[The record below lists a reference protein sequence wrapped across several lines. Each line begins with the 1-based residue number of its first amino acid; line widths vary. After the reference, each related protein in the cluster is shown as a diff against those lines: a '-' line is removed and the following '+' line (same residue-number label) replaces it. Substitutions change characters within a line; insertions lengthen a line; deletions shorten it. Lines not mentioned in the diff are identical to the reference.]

1 MARPLKKGVDY
12 FSHDCIS
19 GKTLFIVEQKFG
31 NDGYAF
37 WYKLL
42 EFLGTKEGHFLDCKN
57 IADMEFLQ
65 AKTRLDEGIIIKILD
80 LLAGLDAID
89 QELWQQNIVW
99 SQGFVDRISDVYLNR
114 RQKTPDKPSYYSSK
128 PPISDVSTSK
138 STQSKV
144 KESKVKETKEDLVTP
159 NGVTLASD
167 KAGTQAEVKK
177 EYEKLLEE
185 HVGKEHR
192 EVYQAIKKFV
202 EDNKPTFAEPY
213 VDAWNIFA
221 PNNGL
226 ETVRSIT
233 PDRRNKIRI
242 RTREPEFDFFKIL
255 VSIRQNSFYRGEN
268 DRQWKVEFNY
278 VIESQS
284 KYVPI
289 LERFKEN

>member
-1 MARPLKKGVDY
+1 MARPPKKGVDY

-42 EFLGTKEGHFLDCKN
+42 EFLGTKEGHFLDCN
-57 IADMEFLQ
+57 NVADMEFLQ
-65 AKTRLDEGIIIKILD
+65 AKTRLDDVSIMKILD

-89 QELWQQNIVW
+89 QELWQQNVVW
-99 SQGFVDRISDVYLNR
+99 SQGFVDRISDVYVNR
-114 RQKTPDKPSYYSSK
+114 RQKTPDKPSFYSSK
-128 PPISDVSTSK
+128 PQITEVSTSK

-144 KESKVKETKEDLVTP
+144 KESKGKETKEELVTP
-159 NGVTLASD
+159 NGVTLASAEAD
-167 KAGTQAEVKK
+167 AQREVKK
-177 EYEKLLEE
+177 EYEKLCEE
-185 HVGKEHR
+185 YTGKEQR

-202 EDNKPTFAEPY
+202 EEKRPTFAEPY

-221 PNNGL
+221 PSNGL
-226 ETVRSIT
+226 ESVRSIT
-233 PDRRNKIRI
+233 IDRRNKIRI

-278 VIESQS
+278 VIESQA
-284 KYVPI
+284 KYIPI

>member
-1 MARPLKKGVDY
+1 MARPPKKGVDY

-42 EFLGTKEGHFLDCKN
+42 EFLGTKEGHFLDCN
-57 IADMEFLQ
+57 NVADMEFLQ
-65 AKTRLDEGIIIKILD
+65 AKTRLERDSILKILD

-89 QELWQQNIVW
+89 QELWQQSVVW
-99 SQGFVDRISDVYLNR
+99 SQGFVDRISDVYVNR
-114 RQKTPDKPSYYSSK
+114 RQKTPDKPNFYSSK
-128 PPISDVSTSK
+128 PTITEVSTSK

-144 KESKVKETKEDLVTP
+144 KESKVKETKEELVTP
-159 NGVTLASD
+159 NGVTLASTEAD
-167 KAGTQAEVKK
+167 AQREVKK
-177 EYEKLLEE
+177 DYEKLCEE
-185 HVGKEHR
+185 YTGKEQR

-202 EDNKPTFAEPY
+202 EEKRPTFAEPF

-221 PNNGL
+221 PSNGL
-226 ETVRSIT
+226 ESVRSIT
-233 PDRRNKIRI
+233 TDRRNKIRI

-278 VIESQS
+278 VIESQA
-284 KYVPI
+284 KYIPI
-289 LERFKEN
+289 LERYKEN